1 MTEVYVKMTKLY
13 VITVNAVSY
22 QQKICANS
30 FCHNYHI
37 HLSQQIISKSAIKIY
52 CKNSKVKLY

>member
-13 VITVNAVSY
+13 VITLNAVSY
-22 QQKICANS
+22 QQKICDNN

-37 HLSQQIISKSAIKIY
+37 HLSQQINFFQSQLSKFIVKIA
-52 CKNSKVKLY
+52 K